1 MKISTVPIQSI
12 DLSFLGVHD
21 VSVSVKR
28 DDLVDPV
35 ISGNKLYKLKYHLDA
50 LKQQNKQ
57 TLITFGGA
65 YSNHLHAA
73 AYAGKQLGIQT
84 IGCIRAEAH
93 ELKQLTPTLKDCV
106 QWGMSL
112 EPMSRSEYK
121 LKRESS
127 TANVLEEKYPDAYW
141 IPEGGAGELG
151 VKGAELMLAGV
162 DHSQFDTVMLA
173 CGTGTTLAGVIRA
186 SSDNMQIIGVPVL
199 KGAKW
204 MAGEVEPYLS
214 TSQTNWQ
221 LVLDYHF
228 SGYGKWN
235 QELIEFIQLV
245 ETETKLKLDPV
256 YTGKA
261 FYALVDLIKSGKINK
276 GSRVLFLHTG
286 GLQGFRNESF

>member
-65 YSNHLHAA
+65 YSNHLHAT

-93 ELKQLTPTLKDCV
+93 ELNKLTPTLKDCV
-106 QWGMSL
+106 HWGMSL

-127 TANVLEEKYPDAYW
+127 TASVLDEKYPDAYW

-162 DHSQFDTVMLA
+162 DQTQFDTVMLA
-173 CGTGTTLAGVIRA
+173 CGTGTTLAGVIRVSA
-186 SSDNMQIIGVPVL
+186 ENIQIIGVPVL

-204 MAGEVEPYLS
+204 MAGEVEPYLA

-221 LVLDYHF
+221 LALDYHF

-245 ETETKLKLDPV
+245 ETETNLKLDPV

-261 FYALVDLIKSGKINK
+261 FYALVDLMKSGKIDK
-276 GSRVLFLHTG
+276 GSRVL
-286 GLQGFRNESF
+286 